1 MDKGD
6 KNYILG
12 TWINK
17 LPASLMN
24 KRTTKLFT
32 KSENAKIQKRV
43 AKTKIL
49 VK

>member
-1 MDKGD
+1 MTIMQKA
-6 KNYILG
+6 IHP
-12 TWINK
+12 T

>member
-1 MDKGD
+1 MCT
-6 KNYILG
+6 IG
-12 TWINK
+12 TLTQM
-17 LPASLMN
+17 LPASLKN
-24 KRTTKLFT
+24 KRTTKLLT